1 MPSLKKVTEKAEQ
14 NTVNESVVETTYEV
28 DNETVFEFL
37 AGYEDENGV
46 VHREFEL
53 KEMTGRDE
61 EVLRKADAGKNPS
74 KAIRELLER
83 CILRIGTYNKKNCP
97 GTKWGDIIKKL
108 IVFDQDYAL
117 MQLRKISLGNEIT
130 VEHICPN
137 TDCKAKIETIL
148 DIDEL
153 EIVEFKG
160 DRLIKFEMSRGYTDK
175 QGEVHKTGTMRLPT
189 GLDREILTPIA
200 KQNQAKATTSML
212 TRLCKF
218 DDGTPVTE
226 EVMSDLTVRDRKY
239 LMDLLNEQQF
249 GYVLKVDVEC
259 DSCGET
265 FEGSLNSSNF
275 I

>member
-1 MPSLKKVTEKAEQ
+1 MASLKKVTEKAEQ
-14 NTVNESVVETTYEV
+14 NTVMERVETSYEV

-37 AGYEDENGV
+37 AGYEDGDGV

-53 KEMTGRDE
+53 REMTGRDE
-61 EVLRKADAGKNPS
+61 EILRKADANKNPS

-83 CILRIGTYNKKNCP
+83 CIVRIGTYTRANCP
-97 GTKWGDIIKKL
+97 GTKWGDIIKRL

-117 MQLRKISLGNEIT
+117 MQLRKISMGREIK
-130 VEHICPN
+130 VEHTCPN
-137 TDCKAKIETIL
+137 PDCKNKLETIF

-153 EIVEFKG
+153 EVIEFKG
-160 DRLIKFEMSRGYTDK
+160 ERVSKFELPKGYVDK
-175 QGEVHKTGTMRLPT
+175 NGEVHKAGTIRLPV
-189 GLDREILTPIA
+189 GLDREILTPLA

-218 DDGTPVTE
+218 DDGVPVTE

-239 LMDLLNEQQF
+239 LMDLLEEQKF
-249 GYVLKVDVEC
+249 GYVLSVEVEC
-259 DSCGET
+259 DSCGQT
-265 FEGSLNSSNF
+265 FDGSLNSSNF

>member
-1 MPSLKKVTEKAEQ
+1 MASLKKVTDKAEQ
-14 NTVNESVVETTYEV
+14 TTAVESTVTSYEV

-37 AGYEDENGV
+37 AGYEDKDGV
-46 VHREFEL
+46 VHRDFEL
-53 KEMTGRDE
+53 REMTGRDE
-61 EVLRKADAGKNPS
+61 ETLRKADANKNPS

-83 CILRIGTYNKKNCP
+83 CIVRIGTYNRTNCP
-97 GTKWGDIIKKL
+97 GTKWGDIIKGL

-117 MQLRKISLGNEIT
+117 MQLRKLSMGSEIK
-130 VEHICPN
+130 VEHTCPN
-137 TDCKAKIETIL
+137 SDCKVKIETIF

-160 DRLIKFEMSRGYTDK
+160 ERKSKFELPKGYTDK
-175 QGEVHKTGTMRLPT
+175 NGELHKTGYIRLPI

-200 KQNQAKATTSML
+200 KQNEAKATTSML

-218 DDGTPVTE
+218 DDGMPVTE

-239 LMDLLNEQQF
+239 LMELLEEQKF
-249 GYVLKVDVEC
+249 GYELSLEVEC
-259 DSCGET
+259 DSCGEV
-265 FEGSLNSSNF
+265 FKGSLNSSNF